1 MKLVKLLGGLL
12 VAAILGSIAFA
23 LLFERVPPTSI
34 GVKQVQWSGGGIV
47 EADYDTGFHLGITGY
62 HKWYLLDRRTHF
74 LTFSRSHRGEDGH
87 DTRPSLKIT
96 TNDNNQ
102 VDIDLTITYR
112 IKPDEGHLLVQDSL
126 RGVYRDRVAQTV
138 EAVMRAE
145 LAQLTSE
152 EFYLTELRL
161 ARVEGTFPVLVDALA
176 ELHIEPQA
184 ILLRAVRFPQEYE
197 RRLQTKQLTYQNKLL
212 AQAEQEVEIELQE
225 TGTREKEIEAAEKE
239 LRGTWDKKLEEARAE
254 NAVAIA
260 RVRSDAQRYDR
271 TTRAEADADQETML
285 AEGKLAIDKTE
296 ALRSELRNRALDTEG
311 GAIFLARQAAENLDV
326 REVTLNSNDPRVPT
340 VLDLG
345 ELVELL
351 VGRPTAE

>member
-1 MKLVKLLGGLL
+1 
-12 VAAILGSIAFA
+12 
-23 LLFERVPPTSI
+23 
-34 GVKQVQWSGGGIV
+34 
-47 EADYDTGFHLGITGY
+47 
-62 HKWYLLDRRTHF
+62 
-74 LTFSRSHRGEDGH
+74 
-87 DTRPSLKIT
+87 
-96 TNDNNQ
+96 
-102 VDIDLTITYR
+102 
-112 IKPDEGHLLVQDSL
+112 
-126 RGVYRDRVAQTV
+126 
-138 EAVMRAE
+138 MRAE

-197 RRLQTKQLTYQNKLL
+197 RRRQTKQLTYQNKRL

-285 AEGKLAIDKTE
+285 AEGKLAIDKAE

-311 GAIFLARQAAENLDV
+311 GAIFLARQAAEKLTDGSDPYPDAEFWRLVAAVCLENGAEEDGQRALAAARQLDP
-326 REVTLNSNDPRVPT
+326 ESA
-340 VLDLG
+340 DL
-345 ELVELL
+345 E
-351 VGRPTAE
+351 